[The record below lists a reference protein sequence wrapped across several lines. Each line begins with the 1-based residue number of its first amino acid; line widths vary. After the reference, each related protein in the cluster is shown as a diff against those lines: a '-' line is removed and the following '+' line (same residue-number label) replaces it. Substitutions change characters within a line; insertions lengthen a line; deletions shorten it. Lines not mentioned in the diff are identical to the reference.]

1 MVGVFSL
8 FMVGAVLAVPDQAL
22 YFSSK
27 ALILSSIINVPR
39 SESETSSRSFELLD
53 LTLKSKLFVSVD
65 KRLSRENRF
74 FGTGERLPKGLM
86 MFAVLGDVLLIDV
99 IVDVVVFVKFG
110 MWVILVPLAEVLV
123 SVDNVDVVLVVE
135 LVITIDV
142 DVCDLNW
149 SLPTVDDFN

>member
-8 FMVGAVLAVPDQAL
+8 FMVGVVLAVPDQAL
-22 YFSSK
+22 YFSSN

-53 LTLKSKLFVSVD
+53 LVLKSKLFVSVD

-86 MFAVLGDVLLIDV
+86 MLAFLGDVLLVDV
-99 IVDVVVFVKFG
+99 IAVVVGAVLVKFG
-110 MWVILVPLAEVLV
+110 MWVRLVPLAELLF
-123 SVDNVDVVLVVE
+123 SVDNDDDIDDVVVLLVLVVVVVE

-142 DVCDLNW
+142 DV
-149 SLPTVDDFN
+149 